1 MHDRFVKFTIAISK
15 LNKLINKVKSDGMKD
30 KFDLKGVHTLCL
42 YQLMSNDHGMTSTEI
57 AKSCDLDPALV
68 SRTINELCQ
77 KELIQKVGEAGKY
90 HARYCLTQK
99 GAQISSELKQ
109 IIQSVQLFVDQGIT
123 EEELDT
129 FYSVMERLSCNFEF
143 LSDHL
148 SLVFSP
154 DKE

>member
-15 LNKLINKVKSDGMKD
+15 LNKLINKVKSEGMKD
-30 KFDLKGVHTLCL
+30 RFDLKGVHTLCL

-77 KELIQKVGEAGKY
+77 KELIEKVGEAGKY
-90 HARYCLTQK
+90 HARYCMTEK
-99 GAQISSELKQ
+99 GRRISSELKQ
-109 IIQSVQLFVDQGIT
+109 IVQSIQMFVDKGIT
-123 EEELDT
+123 EEELDL
-129 FYSVMERLSCNFEF
+129 FYSVLEKLSCNFEI

-148 SLVFSP
+148 SLVFP
-154 DKE
+154 KDNE